1 MVTFSN
7 SNYPTHNAQRSYTQ
21 FTAVHLAQSK
31 QKRELTNQFNNQL
44 KNEFKKQTGKRIN
57 AKLESESKSQKRVKK

>member
-7 SNYPTHNAQRSYTQ
+7 SNYPTYNAQRSYTQ

-31 QKRELTNQFNNQL
+31 QKRELTNKLQQQQ
-44 KNEFKKQTGKRIN
+44 KPIKKRNRQAKKLTPKIGKRKQKPN
-57 AKLESESKSQKRVKK
+57 AR

>member
-7 SNYPTHNAQRSYTQ
+7 SNYPTYNAQRSYTQ

-31 QKRELTNQFNNQL
+31 QKQ
-44 KNEFKKQTGKRIN
+44 RIN
-57 AKLESESKSQKRVKK
+57 KQISNNNKKETKL